1 VAARAGIAT
10 VQRAIRN
17 AATTTIVHEQ
27 AFTGVIDGARMIALG
42 VEEVEPLDREAAREA
57 LGLDDRFVALCFG
70 FVAPYKGIDIALEAA
85 RLAGP
90 SVRLVVAGGEHPR
103 MSGTNSYADELR
115 RRYSETAH
123 FTGWVDDGDV
133 ARWFAAADLALFP
146 YPRPFSSSGVLA
158 LALAY
163 RTPFLL
169 SPALARCAGAPS
181 IVSAPVEPVAL
192 AERLKLLASKP
203 EALDQLRWWADV
215 LASGRRWP
223 EVAAEHEALYREL
236 TDG

>member
-1 VAARAGIAT
+1 
-10 VQRAIRN
+10 
-17 AATTTIVHEQ
+17 
-27 AFTGVIDGARMIALG
+27 
-42 VEEVEPLDREAAREA
+42 
-57 LGLDDRFVALCFG
+57 
-70 FVAPYKGIDIALEAA
+70 
-85 RLAGP
+85 
-90 SVRLVVAGGEHPR
+90 

-158 LALAY
+158 LALATGL
-163 RTPFLL
+163 RSCCRRR
-169 SPALARCAGAPS
+169 SPAAPARPAS
-181 IVSAPVEPVAL
+181 VSAPVEPVAL